1 MTCRYRW
8 FTTAGLACQLFFAF
22 PLFTIGLRADAQ
34 TIAGSADDA
43 QPPAVF
49 YSKKPGEEATV
60 KAFLQKKEGDIWTL
74 KGGAEVDY
82 KDMVLHADEAVYNDV
97 TKEVVATG
105 HVTLDGGRYSE
116 HIEGTRAEYNVETET
131 GKLYNAAGTTG
142 MRLKGKS
149 ITLVTSSP
157 FAFTGKIVEKV
168 GPERYVIHDG
178 TVTSCELPNP
188 KWTFSASHITVE
200 VGETAKIYNGLFKV
214 KKLPVFYFPF
224 ARHPVEKL
232 PRESGFLTPSFGTS
246 NRKGIIFGDA
256 FYWAINRS
264 MDATIG
270 AEYWS
275 SRGWAQH
282 ARFRATPTDRSR
294 VDAYFFGVTDR
305 KRSAPFGDL
314 SGQDIHLFAGTTFPH
329 DIRGVASLEY
339 LSSFKFRSSFAESYS
354 QAINSEV
361 NSVAFLT
368 KNYDGYSFNLVA
380 SRYQNFLS
388 INKGDVVSIY
398 HTPGFDSSSVDRS
411 IGGSRFF
418 WSYDASLGNVSRV
431 DPTFRSSKLVGRFDA
446 HPRIS
451 YSLVDKGWTFRPEL
465 AVRDTFYTEQQH
477 VVGGVATPS
486 QDAVNR
492 HDVEGSLEVR
502 PPALARIFE
511 KPVLGHSMKHTIEA
525 RAIYR
530 YTTGIDNFSQIIRFD
545 DLDIVSDTNEAEVG
559 VVNRL
564 YAKRLRAQCPGDTI
578 PVSESVSTKQ
588 PLKTCASESAREI
601 ASWEIGQEY
610 YLDRHF
616 GSALVPG
623 RSNVFTSTIDFTGID
638 FLTEPRNLSPVVS
651 RLHVSPTLSSSVE
664 WHLSYDTKKG
674 RINSSFTSFYYYF
687 NNFFAAAGHGF
698 LQSPAQLLATR
709 AFTTAAAL
717 PSRFNQ
723 YSLWGGY
730 GNPRKRGFTAASS
743 MAFNAESHSIL
754 GMSVE
759 GTYNWDCCGITMEY
773 RRIATSPVRN
783 ENLYRFVFTIANV
796 GSFGNLRRQ
805 ERVY

>member
-8 FTTAGLACQLFFAF
+8 FTTVGLPCQLIFLVLMLTF
-22 PLFTIGLRADAQ
+22 GLRVHAQ
-34 TIAGSADDA
+34 TSAVLQGDSST
-43 QPPAVF
+43 PPVF
-49 YSKKPGEEATV
+49 YSKKPSEEATV

-74 KGGAEVDY
+74 QGDAEVDY
-82 KDMVLHADEAVYNDV
+82 KDMVLHADRATYNEA
-97 TKEVVATG
+97 TGEVVATG

-116 HIEGTRAEYNVETET
+116 HIEGTRAEYNVQTET
-131 GKLYNAAGTTG
+131 GKLYNAVGTTG
-142 MRLKGKS
+142 IRMQGKT
-149 ITLVTSSP
+149 ITLVTSNP
-157 FAFTGKIVEKV
+157 FAFSGKVVEKV
-168 GPERYVIHDG
+168 GPERYVIHHG
-178 TVTSCELPNP
+178 TVTSCELPKP
-188 KWTFSASHITVE
+188 KWTFSAAHIEVN
-200 VGETAKIYNGLFKV
+200 VGETAKVYNGVFKV
-214 KKLPVFYFPF
+214 KKVPVFYFPF

-275 SRGWAQH
+275 AIGWAEH
-282 ARFRATPTDRSR
+282 ARFRATPTDRTR
-294 VDAYFFGVTDR
+294 IDAYFFGVTDR
-305 KRSAPFGDL
+305 KQKPNGDL
-314 SGQDIHLFAGTTFPH
+314 SGQDVHVFASTMFPH
-329 DIRGVASLEY
+329 DVRGVASLEY
-339 LSSFKFRSSFAESYS
+339 LSSFKFRVSFAETYS

-361 NSVAFLT
+361 NSAIFLT
-368 KNYDGYSFNLVA
+368 KNYDGYSFNLIG

-388 INKGDVVSIY
+388 TNRGDVVSIY
-398 HTPGFDSSSVDRS
+398 HLPAFDSSSVDRS
-411 IGGSRFF
+411 IAGSRFF
-418 WSYDASLGNVSRV
+418 WSYDSSLGSVSRS
-431 DPTFRSSKLVGRFDA
+431 DPTFRSARLVGRFDV
-446 HPRIS
+446 HPRIA
-451 YSLVDKGWTFRPEL
+451 YSLVDRGWTFRPEI

-502 PPALARIFE
+502 PPSLARIYE
-511 KPVLGHSMKHTIEA
+511 KPVLGHSVKHTIEP

-530 YTTGIDNFSQIIRFD
+530 YTTGINNFAEIIRFD
-545 DLDIVSDTNEAEVG
+545 DRDIVTDTNEAEVG
-559 VVNRL
+559 VINRL
-564 YAKRLRAQCPGDTI
+564 YAKRLRAQCSGDKV
-578 PVSESVSTKQ
+578 PASESLSAKQ
-588 PLKTCASESAREI
+588 PLKNCSNENAREI
-601 ASWEIGQEY
+601 ASWEIGQKY
-610 YLDRHF
+610 YFDRNF

-623 RSNVFTSTIDFTGID
+623 RTNVFANTIDLTGIA

-651 RLHVSPTLSSSVE
+651 RLRVFPNLSSAVE

-674 RINSSFTSFYYYF
+674 RISSSFTSFYYYF
-687 NNFFAAAGHGF
+687 NNFFAAAGHSF
-698 LQSPAQLLATR
+698 LQSPEQLLATR
-709 AFTTAAAL
+709 AFTPASTP

-730 GNPRKRGFTAASS
+730 GNPRKTGFTAAAS
-743 MAFNAESHSIL
+743 MGFNVETQSFQSI
-754 GMSVE
+754 SVE

-773 RRIATSPVRN
+773 RRIALGFLRN
-783 ENLYRFVFTIANV
+783 ENLYRFVFTLANV